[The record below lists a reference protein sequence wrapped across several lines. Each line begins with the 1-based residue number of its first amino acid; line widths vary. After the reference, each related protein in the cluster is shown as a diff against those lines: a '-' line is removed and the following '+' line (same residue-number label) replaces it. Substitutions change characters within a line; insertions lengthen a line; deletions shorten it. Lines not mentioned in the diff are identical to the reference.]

1 MEDLITKYP
10 YYLISLIEA
19 YKKAPSGSERRRQL
33 RARIA
38 VNIGDREILEKIA
51 PEESPEDKVD
61 SNPGS
66 TFNTI
71 DSFLEKFGGDGKP
84 LGYMMSHQ
92 QAPEPTFSLREYIK
106 NKRYEEAIQIIERQ
120 NLINPD
126 KNIYFADQIR
136 FLRKLIAI
144 ENFKTKPKG

>member
-1 MEDLITKYP
+1 MEDLTAKYP
-10 YYLISLIEA
+10 YYVISLIEE
-19 YKKAPSGSERRRQL
+19 YHKAPEGSPDRRRL
-33 RARIA
+33 RARMA
-38 VNIGDREILEKIA
+38 ANIGDKKILEQIA
-51 PEESPEDKVD
+51 PEEAPQEKPGPASD
-61 SNPGS
+61 SS
-66 TFNTI
+66 FSTI
-71 DSFLEKFGGDGKP
+71 DNFLEKFGGDGKP
-84 LGYMMSHQ
+84 LGYMMSLQ
-92 QAPEPTFSLREYIK
+92 EAPKPSFSLREYIK